1 MVGLQTWGTGSVEL
15 GRRVIGRRGLL
26 PASSC
31 AILRSV
37 KDIVAAP
44 SWERLVSENLEGTL
58 VVIGDSNTGKSTLAR
73 YLFQRL
79 AQRGRRIAYL
89 DLDVGQSTLGLPTT
103 LNLGLAT
110 RAGDGAFP
118 PQGQGA
124 AFFVGATSPRGHM
137 LPALVGAHLLQEKGY
152 QWGAEA
158 IVVDTTGL
166 VDEAQGGK
174 ALKEWKIE
182 LLAPSLVVGLQRN
195 QELEPI
201 LWPLRRDG
209 RVRVLELPVSP
220 YVRERPREMRIVH
233 RQERLAA
240 YFAQGRSQVMSLKQM
255 AVYDL
260 ERLAIGALLA
270 FQDAEGLVV
279 ELGVVQATDGP
290 GGRVKVHSPLQDRES
305 VASVR
310 FGTLRWDLQAKRE
323 L

>member
-1 MVGLQTWGTGSVEL
+1 
-15 GRRVIGRRGLL
+15 
-26 PASSC
+26 
-31 AILRSV
+31 V
-37 KDIVAAP
+37 KDIVTSP
-44 SWERLVSENLEGTL
+44 SWERLVTENLEGTL

-79 AQRGRRIAYL
+79 AQGGRRVAYL

-103 LNLGLAT
+103 LNLGLA
-110 RAGDGAFP
+110 AHVGEGAFP

-137 LPALVGAHLLQEKGY
+137 LPALVGAHLLQEKGH
-152 QWGAEA
+152 QWGAEV

-166 VDEAQGGK
+166 VDRAQGGR

-182 LLAPSLVVGLQRN
+182 LLAPSLVIGLQRG

-201 LWPLRRDG
+201 LWPLRRDA

-220 YVRERPREMRIVH
+220 LVRERSREARIFR

-240 YFAQGRSQVMSLKQM
+240 YFARGRSQVVSLKKM

-260 ERLAIGALLA
+260 ERLGRGALLA
-270 FQDAEGLVV
+270 FQDGEGLVL
-279 ELGVVQATDGP
+279 ELGVVQETDRP
-290 GGRVKVHSPLQDRES
+290 TGRVTVHSPLQDQEE

-310 FGTLRWDLQAKRE
+310 FGSLRWDLQAQRE